1 MLGFVGSF
9 KIQRIIIALSISMS
23 TTDMTLMEQVKN
35 ILIEHSKK
43 PMALAKHAVL
53 KEEIKYGPL
62 REALYYFVEEIW
74 YDAATHTSLISLSTH
89 RWRPDATVDIGA
101 AIALLT
107 GAADIHDDI
116 IDESTIKGDQLT
128 VYGKY
133 GKDIAI
139 IAADILWI
147 KGMSMLNEACEHF
160 SSENKRAIHELVRK
174 ALSDIGSAEAKE
186 AK

>member
-53 KEEIKYGPL
+53 KEEIKYRPL

-74 YDAATHTSLISLSTH
+74 YDAAHPTLLSLACQAVGGD
-89 RWRPDATVDIGA
+89 PDATVDIGA

-107 GAADIHDDI
+107 GAAEFMMI
-116 IDESTIKGDQLT
+116 
-128 VYGKY
+128 
-133 GKDIAI
+133 
-139 IAADILWI
+139 
-147 KGMSMLNEACEHF
+147 
-160 SSENKRAIHELVRK
+160 
-174 ALSDIGSAEAKE
+174 
-186 AK
+186 